1 MHVTSGGEGYEK
13 LQREPAECLMM
24 KTLPAV
30 VAFLL
35 AQSTALFAQALPAHC
50 ENTGYRDLLR
60 AIGPVISV
68 GASAS
73 SGLFAKSF
81 PLLAARQLC
90 FDRGAGFESR
100 HSLGGGS
107 KFSFLKKAFTELRP
121 KIVVAL
127 DHLHH
132 GSKGRRFNAETRKYL
147 DAEIA
152 MLTLDCNHPVIDCS
166 PQGEFHFVKKEN
178 YRPIVLLGDVYAFYA
193 ADCTHSDAFVNAA
206 HGDNN
211 VGCTDDYNKINEYLW
226 QKARETP
233 NLIMFPV
240 DDFYRNLHR
249 GLPFLYHLDGKLG
262 SFYVKD
268 LFWDG
273 FHPWS
278 EPGAQILANLVLSR
292 VNELIVKGVIRS
304 SVSVPYIKID
314 DRHFKPFTGVVLIND
329 ANADTRPERTGH
341 FVSEQGEAVSLAFS
355 GAAKSRRKAN
365 GDWVHHGNYERGTKP
380 VVEQVGTNP
389 LVIRFDRVTANGD
402 IVIKHEQ
409 RDLLQKVLEDAGH
422 RLLGGVVS
430 TAP

>member
-1 MHVTSGGEGYEK
+1 
-13 LQREPAECLMM
+13 MM
-24 KTLPAV
+24 KTLLAI
-30 VAFLL
+30 ASFLL
-35 AQSTALFAQALPAHC
+35 AHSTMLLAQALPAHC
-50 ENTGYRDLLR
+50 ENAGFRDQLR
-60 AIGPVISV
+60 SIGPVISV

-90 FDRGAGFESR
+90 FDQGAGFESR

-107 KFSFLKKAFTELRP
+107 KFSFLKKTYTELRP

-132 GSKGRRFNAETRKYL
+132 SSKGRRFNAETRKYL

-152 MLTLDCNHPVIDCS
+152 MLTLDCNHPTIDCS

-193 ADCTHSDAFVNAA
+193 ADCTQSDAFVNAA

-211 VGCTDDYNKINEYLW
+211 VGCVDDYNKINEYLW

-233 NLIMFPV
+233 NLILFPV

-249 GLPFLYHLDGKLG
+249 GLPFLYRVDGKLG
-262 SFYVKD
+262 AFYAND

-278 EPGAQILANLVLSR
+278 APGAQILANLVLSR
-292 VNELIVKGVIRS
+292 VNELITNGVIRS
-304 SVSVPYIKID
+304 PVSIPYIKID
-314 DRHFKPFTGVVLIND
+314 DRYFRPFTGVVLIHD
-329 ANADTRPERTGH
+329 AVTGARPNHAVRNVRL
-341 FVSEQGEAVSLAFS
+341 VSEQGEAVSFAFS
-355 GAAKSRRKAN
+355 GTAKSPRNAN
-365 GDWVHHGNYERGTKP
+365 GDWAHHGSFERGAKR

-389 LVIRFDRVTANGD
+389 LVVRFDRVTETGD
-402 IVIKHEQ
+402 IVIKDEQ
-409 RDLLQKVLEDAGH
+409 RDLLQKVSEDAGH
-422 RLLGGVVS
+422 RLLGGVIS
-430 TAP
+430 ATP